1 MLTQEVGEDMTLIYT
16 VLTLAVLGLFLGFGL
31 AYAAEKFKVEVDER
45 IETVIELL
53 PGYNCGACGYPGC
66 AGFGEAIVKGEVPKL
81 SACKPGKDEH
91 YDPILAYLNDHP
103 NPDGSFI
110 KVQK

>member
-1 MLTQEVGEDMTLIYT
+1 MGALYT
-16 VLTLAVLGLFLGFGL
+16 ALTLGVLGLLFGFGL

-45 IETVIELL
+45 IEKVIEML

-66 AGFGEAIVKGEVPKL
+66 GGFGEGIIEGVVEKL

-110 KVQK
+110 KIQK